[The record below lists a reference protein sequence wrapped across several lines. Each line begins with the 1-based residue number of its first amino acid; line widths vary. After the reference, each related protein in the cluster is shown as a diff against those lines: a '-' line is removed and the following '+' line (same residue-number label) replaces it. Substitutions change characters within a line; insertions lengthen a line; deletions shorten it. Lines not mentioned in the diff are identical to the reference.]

1 MTTRNQKANWNAFC
15 SEPLELVE
23 NYQKALAENFKGWCM
38 HHRLEIQLDGT
49 IVSKQQLIDQNL
61 YYGRPANEL
70 IFMRNGEHT
79 TLHNNNRSY
88 DTRKKLSEASK
99 NRVFSKD
106 TCEKISNALKDR
118 ILPEITRQKMSESR
132 RGMTLSEE
140 TRKKISKKLKGK
152 VRSQEHCRKI
162 SIVKKGIH
170 WWNNGI
176 SSKCSRECPGEGWT
190 RGRLKASMTN
200 CKI

>member
-1 MTTRNQKANWNAFC
+1 MMTRNQKANWHKFC
-15 SEPLELVE
+15 SEQLELVE
-23 NYQKALAENFKGWCM
+23 NYRQAEAENFKGWCI
-38 HHRLEIQLDGT
+38 HHRLEIQHDGT
-49 IVSKQQLIDQNL
+49 IVSVQELKEKGL
-61 YYGRPANEL
+61 YWHRPANEL
-70 IFMRNGEHT
+70 IFMRNGEHM

-132 RGMTLSEE
+132 RGKHISEE

-176 SSKCSRECPGEGWT
+176 SSKCSRECPGEGWK
-190 RGRLKASMTN
+190 RGRLKASRTSL
-200 CKI
+200 

>member
-1 MTTRNQKANWNAFC
+1 MITRNQKINWHTFC

-23 NYQKALAENFKGWCM
+23 NYQQALAEGFKGWCM
-38 HHRLEIQLDGT
+38 HHKLEIQPDGT
-49 IVSKQQLIDQNL
+49 IVSMQELKDKNL

-70 IFMRNGEHT
+70 VFMRNGEHM

-118 ILPEITRQKMSESR
+118 IVPEITRQKMSEAR
-132 RGMTLSEE
+132 KGKHRSEE
-140 TRKKISKKLKGK
+140 TRKKISNKLKGK

-176 SSKCSRECPGEGWT
+176 EMKMSRECPGEGWK
-190 RGRLKASMTN
+190 RGRLKVSTTSV
-200 CKI
+200 